1 MITLF
6 QKGVIAGKCEILYN
20 MSTNVKNVSKNRLRA
35 RAIVKNDN
43 GF

>member
-6 QKGVIAGKCEILYN
+6 QKWVIAGEYEILYN

-35 RAIVKNDN
+35 KAIVKNDN
-43 GF
+43 SF